1 MRLAICYK
9 QSDDKANTISRSSPI
24 LSATFT
30 PDGKRIAAGTSKGD
44 VLIFDRLTKK
54 IVQQV
59 HTCSSGIRE
68 LVFDRSGRCV
78 SLVCVILRLDNELTS
93 SCSTLVTNSND
104 RVVRLFTVTTRIE
117 GNEEEALE
125 ITPLHRF
132 QDLVNRTPWLGIGFS
147 GDSEYVFGGA
157 AHKVAHNIY
166 IWDRGAGVLDKILQ
180 GPRDS
185 LIDVDWHPTRPM
197 LASVSNIGAVYLW
210 FTPPTE
216 TWSAYAPGFEESE
229 ENIVYEEREDEFDL
243 EDEEELTRRKQD
255 EEEALVEIRPLPGRI
270 KAATQLANATLHNFD
285 LEEDDDDDCDESFII
300 PVRLSLDLPDLE
312 SED

>member
-1 MRLAICYK
+1 M
-9 QSDDKANTISRSSPI
+9 
-24 LSATFT
+24 
-30 PDGKRIAAGTSKGD
+30 
-44 VLIFDRLTKK
+44 TK
-54 IVQQV
+54 
-59 HTCSSGIRE
+59 
-68 LVFDRSGRCV
+68 
-78 SLVCVILRLDNELTS
+78 
-93 SCSTLVTNSND
+93 
-104 RVVRLFTVTTRIE
+104 IE
-117 GNEEEALE
+117 GDQGESVE
-125 ITPLHRF
+125 ITALHRF

-197 LASVSNIGAVYLW
+197 LASVSNTGAVYLW

-216 TWSAYAPGFEESE
+216 TWSAYAPGFEELE

-255 EEEALVEIRPLPGRI
+255 EEEALIEIRPLPGRI
-270 KAATQLANATLHNFD
+270 KAATQLANATLHKFD
-285 LEEDDDDDCDESFII
+285 LEEDDNEDCDDNFII

-312 SED
+312 HDHD